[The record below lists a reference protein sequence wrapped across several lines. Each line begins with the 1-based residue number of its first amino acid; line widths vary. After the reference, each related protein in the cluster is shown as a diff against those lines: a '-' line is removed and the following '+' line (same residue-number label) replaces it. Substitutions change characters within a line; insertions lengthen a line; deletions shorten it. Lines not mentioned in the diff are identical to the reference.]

1 MKAGEVMSTGAATIR
16 PEASLAD
23 AARLLTQHRISGLPV
38 VDAGGEL
45 VGVITED
52 DLLRRSD
59 GRRPRW
65 FNILLDDGAGRIT
78 ARELE
83 EVRVQEVM
91 STPPISVDI
100 ETDVEDLVE
109 IMQRHGVKRL
119 PVLAQGKIVGIVS
132 RANLLEALVR
142 RTQK

>member
-45 VGVITED
+45 VGVITEND
-52 DLLRRSD
+52 FLRRSD

>member
-23 AARLLTQHRISGLPV
+23 AAWLLTQHRISGLPV

-45 VGVITED
+45 VGVITEND
-52 DLLRRSD
+52 FLRRSD